1 MSKTVKDAERSIFK
15 GSSEV
20 SGTAVAGPTPPFS
33 LAELVAQLPSIGA
46 QATEL
51 GKAIGI
57 VRKMRKEKVTVYLGY
72 TSNMV
77 STGMREVICWLVR
90 NRMVDILVTTA
101 GGVEE
106 DIIKTHRAFVVGD
119 FRADGARLRAQ
130 GVNRIGN
137 IYAPNERYVW
147 FESFFQPL
155 LAELLAEQAA
165 GRSHGP
171 CEVIWRLGEKC
182 ADESSIYYWAAK
194 HRIPV
199 YCPGFMDGAIGD
211 NCYFF
216 GFHHPEFRL
225 DMVADHKELIE
236 RTLKAKETGI
246 IVLGAGIVKHTIC
259 NANMF
264 REGAKYAVYVNTA
277 AEFDASDSGAL
288 PEEAKSWGK
297 IAARAETVK
306 VFCDATIAFPLLVA
320 GAFVD

>member
-1 MSKTVKDAERSIFK
+1 MAKTVRDAKESIFK
-15 GSSEV
+15 GSKEP
-20 SGTAVAGPTPPFS
+20 GGLAVRGPTPPFDLGQL
-33 LAELVAQLPSIGA
+33 LAALPSTGA

-57 VRKMRKEKVTVYLGY
+57 VRKMRKEGVTIYLGY

-77 STGMREVICWLVR
+77 STGMREVICWLVK
-90 NRMVDILVTTA
+90 NRLVDVLVTTT
-101 GGVEE
+101 GGIEE
-106 DIIKTHRAFVVGD
+106 DVIKTHKPLVIGD
-119 FRADGARLRAQ
+119 FRLEGAALRKK

-137 IYAPNERYVW
+137 ILAPNERYVW

-165 GRSHGP
+165 GRSHAP
-171 CEVIWRLGEKC
+171 CEVIWRMGERC
-182 ADESSIYYWAAK
+182 DESSICYWAAK

-216 GFHHPEFRL
+216 GFHHPEFRI
-225 DMVADHKELIE
+225 DMVADHKDLIE